1 MRYNSNCKGDKP
13 MARKTFATPVE
24 ESIQNDFKIEC
35 KNQGYKQ
42 NEVIEALMA
51 GFING
56 EIKIEKKI
64 SYKIIQR
71 EK

>member
-1 MRYNSNCKGDKP
+1 
-13 MARKTFATPVE
+13 MARKNFATPVE
-24 ESIQNDFKIEC
+24 ESIQNDFKVEC

-42 NEVIEALMA
+42 NEVIEALMT

-56 EIKIEKKI
+56 EIRIKKEI
-64 SYKIIQR
+64 SYKIIQQ

>member
-1 MRYNSNCKGDKP
+1 

-24 ESIQNDFKIEC
+24 ESIQNEFKMKC

-42 NEVIEALMA
+42 NEIIEALMS

-56 EIKIEKKI
+56 EIQIQKTI
-64 SYKIIQR
+64 SYKITQQ

>member
-1 MRYNSNCKGDKP
+1 
-13 MARKTFATPVE
+13 MARKNFATPVE

-42 NEVIEALMA
+42 NEVIEALMT
-51 GFING
+51 GFIKG
-56 EIKIEKKI
+56 EIKVEKKI
-64 SYKIIQR
+64 SYKIIQQ

>member
-1 MRYNSNCKGDKP
+1 

-24 ESIQNDFKIEC
+24 ESIQTDFKMKC

-42 NEVIEALMA
+42 NEIIEALMS

-56 EIKIEKKI
+56 EIQIQKTI
-64 SYKIIQR
+64 SYKITQQ

>member
-1 MRYNSNCKGDKP
+1 
-13 MARKTFATPVE
+13 MARKNFATPVE

-42 NEVIEALMA
+42 NEVIEALMT

-56 EIKIEKKI
+56 EIQIEKKV
-64 SYKIIQR
+64 SYKIIQQK
-71 EK
+71 E

>member
-1 MRYNSNCKGDKP
+1 

>member
-1 MRYNSNCKGDKP
+1 

-24 ESIQNDFKIEC
+24 ESIQNEFKMKC

-42 NEVIEALMA
+42 NEIIEALMS

-56 EIKIEKKI
+56 EIQIQKTI
-64 SYKIIQR
+64 SYKITQQER
-71 EK
+71 